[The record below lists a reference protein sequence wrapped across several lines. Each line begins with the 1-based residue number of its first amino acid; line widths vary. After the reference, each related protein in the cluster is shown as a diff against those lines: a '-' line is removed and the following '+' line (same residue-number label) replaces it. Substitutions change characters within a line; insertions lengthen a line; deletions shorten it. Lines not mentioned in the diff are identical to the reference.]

1 MNAAISHLLPPRTV
15 ESNAERRARTER
27 EVRAAFQSIK
37 DAIDALERPLSRAEV
52 RALLGVNTRNSAR
65 EALAR
70 ALIET
75 GQAEGL
81 FMTVLGQVDFKKG

>member
-1 MNAAISHLLPPRTV
+1 MNQTLADFLPARTA
-15 ESNAERRARTER
+15 ENNAERRARTER

-37 DAIDALERPLSRAEV
+37 DAIVGLGRPISRAEL
-52 RALLGVNTRNSAR
+52 RALLGVKSDCTPR
-65 EALAR
+65 EHLAR

-81 FMTVLGQVDFKKG
+81 FLDFRGQIDFKEA